1 MAWNFNHTNVHDSCG
16 GKVACVARDLAI
28 AELFSKIINT
38 RHTFIIS
45 EMARRGK
52 EVSYLHTLAIW
63 IIGVLLTILRT
74 SVSVKLLLMSQDYY
88 VLAIYLY
95 ATVNTNL
102 YSIMSFCL
110 INRYQTTYNRYVTFV
125 PPFLISGAT
134 SVARII

>member
-1 MAWNFNHTNVHDSCG
+1 MSDSRFSITESSYMAWNFNHTNVHDSCG

-63 IIGVLLTILRT
+63 IIGVLLTGYSENFRVGKITTDESRLLRFGH
-74 SVSVKLLLMSQDYY
+74 
-88 VLAIYLY
+88 IF
-95 ATVNTNL
+95 
-102 YSIMSFCL
+102 I
-110 INRYQTTYNRYVTFV
+110 RYREH
-125 PPFLISGAT
+125 
-134 SVARII
+134 